1 MLTERLDAYCS
12 HIAPRFL
19 AWLAPS
25 VPDETDPPPGTG
37 NDLDKRLDRYRIL
50 IVEDELFVALDIQRM
65 LEVDGHSIVG
75 IAATAEEAVA
85 LAARERPNVVF
96 MDIRLAG
103 ARDGIDAAHEI
114 RERLDIPSIFV
125 TANTDDHTRQ
135 RAAVTRPLGFL
146 NKPFTQA
153 KLRVTLAAVRL
164 ES

>member
-1 MLTERLDAYCS
+1 MLTERLDAPS
-12 HIAPRFL
+12 FL

-25 VPDETDPPPGTG
+25 VPDETDPPPETG
-37 NDLDKRLDRYRIL
+37 NHLDKHLDRYRIL
-50 IVEDELFVALDIQRM
+50 IVEDELFVALDIQGM

-85 LAARERPNVVF
+85 LAARERPNIVF

-125 TANTDDHTRQ
+125 TANTDDYTRQ

-146 NKPFTQA
+146 SKPFTQA
-153 KLRVTLAAVRL
+153 KLRVALAAVRR